1 MNSIAGLV
9 NFKNIGVQHKALE
22 LFKKNFLKRGKQF
35 QSKNLPNNSGKFFS
49 TSYFD
54 RQNISEHE
62 NFIIIFSGRLD
73 NKNEIKQLL
82 QIDINECL
90 LDSKLALLA
99 FIKLG
104 EGSFDIFCGSFSFV
118 ILNVENKDIYCVRDH
133 LGMKPI
139 YFAYENYSFCFASN
153 PEYIFQLLNKKKL
166 LNQNKLED
174 IITREDSQSAST
186 LFLGIDRVERGS
198 FIKIKNGQLIN
209 FRYHKF
215 LTPEY
220 IKLDDEKD
228 YLELF
233 KKQFITVIDEQT
245 DGFNRFGTAL
255 SGGLDST
262 SVSRVA
268 AELNRQSQSGS
279 EIFSYSYKFTELDYS
294 DIEHTDEMKYVDDAN
309 AMGGLIPRNILI
321 KRGDY
326 INDLIKSQCKFPS
339 PCFQGNRYQELLL
352 IDACKKDNIEM
363 ILTGFDGDC
372 TVSYGMEL
380 IQILFEEGK
389 IFEGLAL
396 NKMVRDRKRMPNNSL
411 KIIYNYFFLKSL
423 SPFLHLTLKRIRGLN
438 TIGNGFIKNDVIKKI
453 SHLDLIKRERQYM
466 YDTKNGHR
474 DLLNSNHF
482 QNSFESLDIDYAPNG
497 IEERH
502 PFCDK
507 RLMELCLNIPPNL
520 KLKNGFT
527 RYILRESL
535 KDYLPNS
542 VRYRTTK
549 SDLSPYFFYTAEG
562 EIDNLISRLL
572 DTSSQISHLL
582 NKKKLNTAFNSKTN
596 LTKEDITWIVNL
608 NIIDEWLINN
618 VE

>member
-1 MNSIAGLV
+1 MNSIAGLI
-9 NFKNIGVQHKALE
+9 NLKNSNMQHIALE
-22 LFKKNFLKRGKQF
+22 SFKKNFLKRGKQL
-35 QSKNLPNNSGKFFS
+35 QSKDLPNNSGVFFS
-49 TSYFD
+49 TSYFE
-54 RQNISEHE
+54 RQNIFEYE

-82 QIDINECL
+82 KIDINESL
-90 LDSKLALLA
+90 LDSKLVLLA
-99 FIKLG
+99 FIKMG
-104 EGSFDIFCGSFSFV
+104 EKSFNTLCGSFSFV
-118 ILNVENKDIYCVRDH
+118 ILNIKNKDIYCVRDH

-139 YFAYENYSFCFASN
+139 YFAYENNSFCFASN
-153 PEYIFQLLNKKKL
+153 PEYIFQLTTKKRL
-166 LNQNKLED
+166 LNEAKLED
-174 IITREDSQSAST
+174 IVTREDNEPKST
-186 LFLGIDRVERGS
+186 LFEGINRVERGS
-198 FIKIKNGQLIN
+198 YIKIKDGQLLN
-209 FRYHKF
+209 HRYHKF

-220 IKLDDEKD
+220 ISFDDEKD
-228 YLELF
+228 YFELF

-245 DGFNRFGTAL
+245 QGFDRFGTAL

-268 AELNRQSQSGS
+268 AELNKQSAS
-279 EIFSYSYKFTELDYS
+279 ESKIFSYSYKFTELNCS
-294 DIEHTDEMKYVDDAN
+294 DIEDTDEMKYVDDAI
-309 AMGGLIPRNILI
+309 AMGGLISRNILI

-326 INDLIKSQCKFPS
+326 VNDLIKSQSNFPS

-352 IDACKKDNIEM
+352 IKACKNDNINM

-396 NKMVRDRKRMPNNSL
+396 NKKVRDRKKLPDNSL
-411 KIIYNYFFLKSL
+411 KVIYNYFFLKSL
-423 SPFLHLTLKRIRGLN
+423 SPFLHLTLKRLRGLN
-438 TIGNGFIKNDVIKKI
+438 RISNGFIKNDVMQKI
-453 SHLDLIKRERQYM
+453 NHLDVIERERQYM

-482 QNSFESLDIDYAPNG
+482 QSSFESLDIDYAPNG

-507 RLMELCLNIPPNL
+507 RLMELCLKIPPNL
-520 KLKNGFT
+520 KLKNGLT

-542 VRYRTTK
+542 VRFRPKK
-549 SDLSPYFFYTAEG
+549 SDLSPYFFYSAED
-562 EIDNLISRLL
+562 EVKNLISRLL
-572 DTSSQISHLL
+572 DTSSQINHLL
-582 NKKKLNTAFNSKTN
+582 NRKKLNTAFSSKAK
-596 LTKEDITWIVNL
+596 LSKEDITWIINL
-608 NIIDEWLINN
+608 SIIDEWLINN
-618 VE
+618 FE